1 MDGDSSQGNTPTTST
16 TDEPQPCKTCGT
28 YEKFCNGTGFYD
40 LDVPVGHPDF
50 SKVFRCP
57 NNPLEADESRKEKLR
72 QLSNIGA
79 FEDAR
84 FDNFDL
90 SQKQMS
96 ESAHQSLRRAYSEAR
111 RFAEDPNGRW
121 IVFAGTYGCGKT
133 HLAAAIGNER
143 IEKGDLVLFLTAPDL
158 LDHLR
163 GAFAPGAETSY
174 DDLFDR
180 VRRCDLLILDDLG
193 VENPSQWAK
202 EKMFQLLNH
211 RYSERLPT
219 VITTNTDVDAL
230 DPRLRS
236 RMLDMNVVSYMRI
249 TAPDYRSIQTNSQ
262 ERLSDLHLYDEY
274 HFENFNIRTGCTPD
288 ENRNLQKVALAA
300 HQYAQDGDGWLVL
313 MGESGTGKTHLAA
326 AIANL
331 WWSHGADVMLVTAPD
346 LLDYLRRT
354 FSPET
359 NVTFDSQFQQVKDAP
374 LLVLDDLGG
383 ADHSKTWVKEKLM
396 QVIKHRYVRKL
407 PTVITTTQSLETL
420 TPQIRTR
427 LLDKRLCRLMAITAR
442 PYVDRIRRA

>member
-1 MDGDSSQGNTPTTST
+1 MDGGSFLDGTPTTST
-16 TDEPQPCKTCGT
+16 TDEPQPCKTCGK

-57 NNPLEADESRKEKLR
+57 NNPLEEDAARKEKLR
-72 QLSNIGA
+72 ELSNIGA
-79 FEDAR
+79 FEYAR
-84 FDNFDL
+84 FENFNL
-90 SQKQMS
+90 THRQMS
-96 ESAHQSLRRAYSEAR
+96 ESAHQSLRRAHSEAV
-111 RFAEDPNGRW
+111 RFAENPNGRW

-143 IEKGDLVLFLTAPDL
+143 IEQGDLVLFLTAPDL

-163 GAFAPGAETSY
+163 GAFAPGAAASY
-174 DDLFDR
+174 DELFDR
-180 VRRCDLLILDDLG
+180 VRSCDLLILDDLG
-193 VENPSQWAK
+193 VENPSHWAK
-202 EKMFQLLNH
+202 EKLFQLLNH
-211 RYSERLPT
+211 RYSARLPT
-219 VITTNTDVDAL
+219 VVTTNTDVDQL

-249 TAPDYRSIQTNSQ
+249 TAPDYRSIQKNSQ

-274 HFENFNIRTGCTPD
+274 RFENFDIHNNCSAD
-288 ENRNLQKVALAA
+288 EARNLQKIAMTA
-300 HQYAQDGDGWLVL
+300 HEYAQRGEGWLVI
-313 MGESGTGKTHLAA
+313 MGVSGTGKTHLAA
-326 AIANL
+326 AAANL
-331 WWSHGADVMLVTAPD
+331 WYAQGGDVVFVTAPD

-354 FSPET
+354 FNPES

-383 ADHSKTWVKEKLM
+383 VDHNKNWVKEKLM

-407 PTVITTTQSLETL
+407 PTIITTTQAFEDLD
-420 TPQIRTR
+420 PQIRTR
-427 LLDKRLCRLMAITAR
+427 LLDRRLCRLMAITAR
-442 PYVDRIRRA
+442 PYVDRTRGF